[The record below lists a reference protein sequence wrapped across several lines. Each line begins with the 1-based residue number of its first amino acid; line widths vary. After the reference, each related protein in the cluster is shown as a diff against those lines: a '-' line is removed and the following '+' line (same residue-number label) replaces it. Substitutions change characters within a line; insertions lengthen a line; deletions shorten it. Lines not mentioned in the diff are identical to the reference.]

1 MQTTNG
7 KWSSGWQTLFTF
19 FTLKPQRKGS
29 LMTGPFPINS
39 PTTEQP
45 TVENVLVDK

>member
-1 MQTTNG
+1 MASGPVDG
-7 KWSSGWQTLFTF
+7 KHFFTF

-29 LMTGPFPINS
+29 LMTGPFPTNS